1 MDYVRQQELHLRSQ
15 LQQIKGAEHRAANL
29 AGEAAM
35 LTTALGKG
43 FQTVVEPRHIKG
55 QADRAR
61 ITAMQLKQLADIYQA
76 QAQGGSK
83 GGLDPRLGSLWH
95 ETKNRSAALAKSV
108 DKSAAKLE
116 AACNTIN
123 HRMYEDPLRHGA
135 GAALGGGAEELQHF
149 FHLLEHINTAIEGLE
164 MFLHKVLGSHH
175 H

>member
-1 MDYVRQQELHLRSQ
+1 MDYVRQQELQLRSQ
-15 LQQIKGAEHRAANL
+15 LQQIKGAEGRAANL
-29 AGEAAM
+29 ASEAAM
-35 LTTALGKG
+35 LTTALSKG

-61 ITAMQLKQLADIYQA
+61 IIAMQLKQVADIYQA
-76 QAQGGSK
+76 GSQGGSK
-83 GGLDPRLGSLWH
+83 AGLDPRLGALWH

-116 AACNTIN
+116 TACNTIN

-135 GAALGGGAEELQHF
+135 GAGLGGGTEELQHF
-149 FHLLEHINTAIEGLE
+149 FHILEHINTCFEGLE
-164 MFLHKVLGSHH
+164 IFLHKVLGHH